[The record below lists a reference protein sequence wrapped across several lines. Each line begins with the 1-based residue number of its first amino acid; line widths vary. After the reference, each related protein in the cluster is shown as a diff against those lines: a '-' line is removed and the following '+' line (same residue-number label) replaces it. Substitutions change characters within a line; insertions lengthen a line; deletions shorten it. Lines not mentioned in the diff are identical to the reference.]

1 MLINV
6 HGNITFFFFFL
17 TCTQTLQIWERHQPG
32 DMTVSEQGSP
42 DTEVGVDLAQAIQQP
57 ADGGRRQKSNL
68 GVLYSS
74 QPSSKGIKSLAV

>member
-57 ADGGRRQKSNL
+57 ADGEEGRNPTWEFFL
-68 GVLYSS
+68 LHN
-74 QPSSKGIKSLAV
+74 PLAKESRV